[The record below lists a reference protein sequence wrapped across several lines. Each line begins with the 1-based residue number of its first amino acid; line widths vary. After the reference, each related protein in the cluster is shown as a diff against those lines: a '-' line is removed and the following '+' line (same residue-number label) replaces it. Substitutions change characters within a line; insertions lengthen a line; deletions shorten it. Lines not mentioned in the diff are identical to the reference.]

1 MFDDIALSTMLATA
15 VIFLAVIFILNV
27 LLYKPLLKFM
37 DERAVS
43 IDNDEKKVK
52 DNFEEMTNFGEELAK
67 IKQDTRDEINTI
79 KQKATAQARSLA
91 DEEIQKKKDELEQ
104 KMQAFTTQ
112 LLQEK
117 NELEHELKLRLP
129 LWQESL
135 QKKLKELY
143 YKGK

>member
-52 DNFEEMTNFGEELAK
+52 DNFEEMTNFGEELTK
-67 IKQDTRDEINTI
+67 IKQDTRDEINSI

-135 QKKLKELY
+135 RKKIKEL
-143 YKGK
+143 

>member
-52 DNFEEMTNFGEELAK
+52 DNFEEMTNFGEELTK
-67 IKQDTRDEINTI
+67 IKQDTRDEINAI

-91 DEEIQKKKDELEQ
+91 DEEIQKKKDELE
-104 KMQAFTTQ
+104 
-112 LLQEK
+112 
-117 NELEHELKLRLP
+117 HELKLRLP

-135 QKKLKELY
+135 RKKIKEL
-143 YKGK
+143 

>member
-52 DNFEEMTNFGEELAK
+52 DNFEEMTNFGEELTK
-67 IKQDTRDEINTI
+67 IKQDTRDEINAI

-135 QKKLKELY
+135 CKKIKEL
-143 YKGK
+143 

>member
-67 IKQDTRDEINTI
+67 IKQDTRDEINAI
-79 KQKATAQARSLA
+79 KQKATTQARSLA

-135 QKKLKELY
+135 RKKIKEL
-143 YKGK
+143 

>member
-52 DNFEEMTNFGEELAK
+52 DNFEEMTNFGEELTK
-67 IKQDTRDEINTI
+67 IKQDTRDEINAI

-104 KMQAFTTQ
+104 KMRAFTTQ

-135 QKKLKELY
+135 RKKIKEL
-143 YKGK
+143 

>member
-1 MFDDIALSTMLATA
+1 MFDDIALPTMLATA

-52 DNFEEMTNFGEELAK
+52 DNFEEMTNFGEELTK
-67 IKQDTRDEINTI
+67 IKQDTRDEINAI

-117 NELEHELKLRLP
+117 NELEHELQLRLP

-135 QKKLKELY
+135 RKKIKEL
-143 YKGK
+143 

>member
-1 MFDDIALSTMLATA
+1 MFDDIALPTMLATA

-52 DNFEEMTNFGEELAK
+52 DNFEEMTNFGEELTK
-67 IKQDTRDEINTI
+67 IKQDTRDEINAI
-79 KQKATAQARSLA
+79 KQKATTQARSLA

-135 QKKLKELY
+135 RKKIKEL
-143 YKGK
+143 

>member
-52 DNFEEMTNFGEELAK
+52 ESFEEMTNFGEELTK
-67 IKQDTRDEINTI
+67 IKQDTRDEINAI

-135 QKKLKELY
+135 RKKIKEL
-143 YKGK
+143 

>member
-1 MFDDIALSTMLATA
+1 MFDDIALPTMLATA

-52 DNFEEMTNFGEELAK
+52 DNFEEMTNFGEELTK
-67 IKQDTRDEINTI
+67 IKQDTRDEINAI

-117 NELEHELKLRLP
+117 SELEHELKLRLP

-135 QKKLKELY
+135 RKKIKEL
-143 YKGK
+143 

>member
-52 DNFEEMTNFGEELAK
+52 DNFEEMTNFGEELTK
-67 IKQDTRDEINTI
+67 IKQDTRDEINAI

-104 KMQAFTTQ
+104 KMQVFTTQ

-135 QKKLKELY
+135 RKKIKEL
-143 YKGK
+143 

>member
-37 DERAVS
+37 NERAVS

-52 DNFEEMTNFGEELAK
+52 DNFEEMTNFGEELTK
-67 IKQDTRDEINTI
+67 IKQDTRDEINAI

-135 QKKLKELY
+135 RKKIKEL
-143 YKGK
+143 

>member
-1 MFDDIALSTMLATA
+1 MFDDIALPTMLATA

-52 DNFEEMTNFGEELAK
+52 DNFEEMTNFGEELSK
-67 IKQDTRDEINTI
+67 IKQDTRDEINAI

-135 QKKLKELY
+135 QKKLKEL
-143 YKGK
+143 

>member
-52 DNFEEMTNFGEELAK
+52 DNFEEMTNFGEELTK
-67 IKQDTRDEINTI
+67 IKQDTRDEINAI
-79 KQKATAQARSLA
+79 KQKAIAQARSLA
-91 DEEIQKKKDELEQ
+91 DEEIQKKKDE
-104 KMQAFTTQ
+104 
-112 LLQEK
+112 
-117 NELEHELKLRLP
+117 
-129 LWQESL
+129 
-135 QKKLKELY
+135 
-143 YKGK
+143 

>member
-52 DNFEEMTNFGEELAK
+52 DNFEEMTNFGEELTK
-67 IKQDTRDEINTI
+67 IKQDTRDEINAI

-91 DEEIQKKKDELEQ
+91 DEEIHKKKDELEQ

-135 QKKLKELY
+135 RKKIKEL
-143 YKGK
+143 

>member
-52 DNFEEMTNFGEELAK
+52 DNFEEMTNFGEELTK
-67 IKQDTRDEINTI
+67 IKQDTCDEINAI
-79 KQKATAQARSLA
+79 KQKATTQARSLA

-135 QKKLKELY
+135 RKKIKEL
-143 YKGK
+143 

>member
-52 DNFEEMTNFGEELAK
+52 DNFEEMTNFGEELTK
-67 IKQDTRDEINTI
+67 IKQDARDEINAI

-135 QKKLKELY
+135 RKKIKEL
-143 YKGK
+143 

>member
-1 MFDDIALSTMLATA
+1 MFDDIALPTMLATA

-52 DNFEEMTNFGEELAK
+52 DNFEEMTNFGEELTK
-67 IKQDTRDEINTI
+67 IKQDTRDEINAI
-79 KQKATAQARSLA
+79 KQKAATQARSLA

-135 QKKLKELY
+135 RKKIKEL
-143 YKGK
+143 

>member
-52 DNFEEMTNFGEELAK
+52 DNFEEMTNFGEELTK
-67 IKQDTRDEINTI
+67 IKQDTRDEINAI

-117 NELEHELKLRLP
+117 SELEHELKLRLP

-135 QKKLKELY
+135 RKKIKEL
-143 YKGK
+143 

>member
-1 MFDDIALSTMLATA
+1 MFDDIALPTMLATA

-52 DNFEEMTNFGEELAK
+52 DNFEEMTNFGEELSK
-67 IKQDTRDEINTI
+67 IKQNTRDEINAI
-79 KQKATAQARSLA
+79 KQKATAQARSLV

-135 QKKLKELY
+135 RKKIKEL
-143 YKGK
+143 

>member
-1 MFDDIALSTMLATA
+1 MFDDIALPTMLATA

-52 DNFEEMTNFGEELAK
+52 DNFEEMTNFGEELTK
-67 IKQDTRDEINTI
+67 IKQDTRDEINAI

-91 DEEIQKKKDELEQ
+91 DEEIQNKKDELEQ

-135 QKKLKELY
+135 RKKIKEL
-143 YKGK
+143 

>member
-1 MFDDIALSTMLATA
+1 MFDDIALPTMLATA

-135 QKKLKELY
+135 QKKLKEL
-143 YKGK
+143 

>member
-1 MFDDIALSTMLATA
+1 MFDDIALPTMLATA

-52 DNFEEMTNFGEELAK
+52 DNFEEMTNFGEELTK
-67 IKQDTRDEINTI
+67 IKQDTRDEINAI
-79 KQKATAQARSLA
+79 KQKAIAQARSLA

-135 QKKLKELY
+135 RKKIKEL
-143 YKGK
+143 

>member
-52 DNFEEMTNFGEELAK
+52 DNFEEMTNFGEELTK
-67 IKQDTRDEINTI
+67 IKQDTRDEINAI

-117 NELEHELKLRLP
+117 NELERELKLRLP

-135 QKKLKELY
+135 RKKIKEL
-143 YKGK
+143 

>member
-1 MFDDIALSTMLATA
+1 
-15 VIFLAVIFILNV
+15 
-27 LLYKPLLKFM
+27 M

-52 DNFEEMTNFGEELAK
+52 DNFEEMTNFGEELTK
-67 IKQDTRDEINTI
+67 IKQDTRDEINAI

-117 NELEHELKLRLP
+117 SELEHELKLRLP

-135 QKKLKELY
+135 RKKIKEL
-143 YKGK
+143 

>member
-1 MFDDIALSTMLATA
+1 MFDDIALPTMLATA

-43 IDNDEKKVK
+43 IDNDEKKVR

-135 QKKLKELY
+135 QKKLKEL
-143 YKGK
+143 

>member
-1 MFDDIALSTMLATA
+1 MFDDIALPTMLATA

-67 IKQDTRDEINTI
+67 IKQDTRDEINAI

-135 QKKLKELY
+135 RKKIKEL
-143 YKGK
+143 

>member
-52 DNFEEMTNFGEELAK
+52 DNFEEMTNFGEELTK
-67 IKQDTRDEINTI
+67 IKQDTRDEINAI
-79 KQKATAQARSLA
+79 KQKATAQALSLA

-135 QKKLKELY
+135 RKKIKEL
-143 YKGK
+143 

>member
-1 MFDDIALSTMLATA
+1 MFDDIALPTMLATA

-52 DNFEEMTNFGEELAK
+52 DSFEEMTNFGEELTK
-67 IKQDTRDEINTI
+67 IKQDTRDEINAI

-135 QKKLKELY
+135 RKKIKEL
-143 YKGK
+143 